1 MDLKVFGCLAA
12 VQVPTTK
19 HKKLEAERDIGTY
32 IGHSVNSPDLLVL
45 MPNGK
50 VIKSQHVFLHEHIR
64 GADRESIFAP
74 PNKDC
79 LIQSTPTPENWV
91 GDVPEYIHQYKM
103 PENEITEKHD
113 KNGSQQLENGGE
125 FIRKWI
131 EGPDVPYV
139 TNYEPK
145 HQEQCSLA
153 AITNSIN
160 QDTPISIKSALSNK
174 QWRKSMQK

>member
-1 MDLKVFGCLAA
+1 
-12 VQVPTTK
+12 
-19 HKKLEAERDIGTY
+19 
-32 IGHSVNSPDLLVL
+32 
-45 MPNGK
+45 
-50 VIKSQHVFLHEHIR
+50 
-64 GADRESIFAP
+64 
-74 PNKDC
+74 
-79 LIQSTPTPENWV
+79 
-91 GDVPEYIHQYKM
+91 M

-131 EGPDVPYV
+131 EGPDAPYV

-174 QWRKSMQK
+174 QWRKSMHK